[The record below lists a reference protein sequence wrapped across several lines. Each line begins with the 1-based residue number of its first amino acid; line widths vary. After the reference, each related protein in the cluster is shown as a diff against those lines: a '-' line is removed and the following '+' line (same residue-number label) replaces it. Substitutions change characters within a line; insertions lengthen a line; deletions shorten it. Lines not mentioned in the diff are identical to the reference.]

1 MLCFLLSQVVMEDDQ
16 ALADGEK
23 IANELMKKL
32 GVDEKD
38 LVTGAYMDLL
48 LKA

>member
-1 MLCFLLSQVVMEDDQ
+1 MEEGQ
-16 ALADGEK
+16 PLAEGEK

-32 GVDEKD
+32 GVAEQD

-48 LKA
+48 LKS